1 MNSPKMPLKRLELY
15 NFKSYKGTQNIDFG
29 DSPFICVIGPNG
41 AGKSN
46 LMDAISFVLGI
57 KSAQLRST
65 QLRDLVYRG
74 RVQQDDDDDEDGEM
88 GDEPTQAQ
96 QARNAHVTAVY
107 EDDKGKEWRFRRR

>member
-1 MNSPKMPLKRLELY
+1 MPLKRLELY
-15 NFKSYKGTQNIDFG
+15 NFKSYKGTQIIDFG

-46 LMDAISFVLGI
+46 LMDAISFVLGV

-74 RVQQDDDDDEDGEM
+74 GARDEDQEDAGTEDDE
-88 GDEPTQAQ
+88 DEPTQTQ

-107 EDDKGKEWRFRRR
+107 EDEKGKEWRFRRR